1 MMTFRV
7 SLLGTGNP
15 RPLIERF
22 GPSILV
28 EVGDERLLFDC
39 GRGATQRLFQLGI
52 PLGDIQNV
60 FLTHLHSDHVVGLP
74 DLWLT
79 GWIFGRRE
87 SLVVRGP
94 AGTHPLTSHLEQA
107 YAFDVDIRQRDE
119 KLPARGA
126 ALEGEDFPPGL
137 VYKGEGVTVTAF
149 AVDHG
154 PVRPAFGY
162 RIDAAGRSVVLS
174 GDTRAS
180 DAVVEAA
187 RGADLLVHEVAA
199 ATDAWKRE
207 SPIAAA
213 VLAHHTSPE
222 EAGEVFA
229 RAKPRLALYSHIVL
243 LGGVTADDLVS
254 RTRRAYGGP
263 VEVGEDL
270 LAVDVGDRLHVRRP

>member
-1 MMTFRV
+1 MTLRV
-7 SLLGTGNP
+7 TLLGTGNP
-15 RPLIERF
+15 RPLLERF
-22 GPSILV
+22 GPSLLV
-28 EVGDERLLFDC
+28 EVGGQRLLFDS
-39 GRGATQRLFQLGI
+39 GRGATQRLFQLGV
-52 PLGDIQNV
+52 PLAEVRDV

-87 SLVVRGP
+87 ALHVRGP
-94 AGTHPLTSHLEQA
+94 AGTREMTSHLREA
-107 YAFDVDIRQRDE
+107 FAFDVDIRQRDE

-154 PVRPAFGY
+154 PVRPALGY

-199 ATDAWKRE
+199 ATDAWQRE